1 MEGIRRGHLR
11 FYILKLLRTEEFT
24 GYGLMKRIKEETG
37 FWKPSTGS
45 LYPLL
50 DAMKQQGLITET
62 EEPGGG
68 KRWTITPKGRSI
80 YSEATV
86 AKETLFE
93 NMRNSMLVFAKVFGR
108 DDLGE
113 IVKRLEQWKTE
124 RKDLV
129 DISGLFMEIHD
140 TLWALPRL
148 TPKERDSVLDILKT
162 ARDQLN
168 AFGKQSDTDTGG

>member
-1 MEGIRRGHLR
+1 MAGIRSGHLR
-11 FYILKLLRTEEFT
+11 FYILKLLLDEELT

-50 DAMKQQGLITET
+50 GNMKEQGLITET

-68 KRWTITPKGRSI
+68 KRWAITSKGRSI

-93 NMRNSMLVFAKVFGR
+93 NMRNSMLVYAKVFDRG
-108 DDLGE
+108 DLE
-113 IVKRLEQWKTE
+113 AIFKRIERWKTGRE
-124 RKDLV
+124 DLV
-129 DISGLFMEIHD
+129 KIGRLFMEIHD
-140 TLWALPRL
+140 ALWSLPPLSPEEQDR
-148 TPKERDSVLDILKT
+148 VLKILKE
-162 ARDQLN
+162 ARDQL
-168 AFGKQSDTDTGG
+168 APFGKKSDVSR

>member
-1 MEGIRRGHLR
+1 MEGIRRGHLK
-11 FYILKLLRTEEFT
+11 FYILKLLLSEEFT

-50 DAMKQQGLITET
+50 DTMKDQGLITET

-68 KRWTITPKGRSI
+68 KRWAITPKGRSV
-80 YSEATV
+80 YSEATD
-86 AKETLFE
+86 AKENLFE

-129 DISGLFMEIHD
+129 EVAALFMEIHD
-140 TLWALPRL
+140 TLWSLPRL
-148 TPKERDSVLDILKT
+148 TPKERDSVLEILKT
-162 ARDQLN
+162 AREQLDD
-168 AFGKQSDTDTGG
+168 FGKQRDTNAKH

>member
-68 KRWTITPKGRSI
+68 KRWTITAQGESV
-80 YSEATV
+80 YSEATDV
-86 AKETLFE
+86 KETLFE
-93 NMRNSMLVFAKVFGR
+93 NMRNSMLVFAKIFGR
-108 DDLGE
+108 SDLEE

-124 RKDLV
+124 REDLV

-140 TLWALPRL
+140 ALRRLPHL
-148 TPKERDSVLDILKT
+148 TPTDRDSVLEILKT
-162 ARDQLN
+162 AREQLA
-168 AFGKQSDTDTGG
+168 AFAKQRNMNK